1 MLDDKR
7 SAIRSVKECRGCVQ
21 GRRAHDVMAEFLS
34 VAVKILGADDA
45 KEALKE
51 WSTIYRP
58 KRKQFAN
65 DFVMDLASEMAP
77 HLWWE
82 AWGNDCP
89 KLRILAM
96 KVLAQVASSSACER
110 FNSEAGHIMNIK
122 QSAMLTRNMEDHLY
136 VYHNLRILDN
146 IELYDKLD
154 EFYEWDADDEGSDDE
169 EEGN

>member
-51 WSTIYRP
+51 WPTIYRA

-82 AWGNDCP
+82 AWGNDNTHCCC
-89 KLRILAM
+89 KHMGKI
-96 KVLAQVASSSACER
+96 
-110 FNSEAGHIMNIK
+110 II
-122 QSAMLTRNMEDHLY
+122 
-136 VYHNLRILDN
+136 I
-146 IELYDKLD
+146 
-154 EFYEWDADDEGSDDE
+154 
-169 EEGN
+169 